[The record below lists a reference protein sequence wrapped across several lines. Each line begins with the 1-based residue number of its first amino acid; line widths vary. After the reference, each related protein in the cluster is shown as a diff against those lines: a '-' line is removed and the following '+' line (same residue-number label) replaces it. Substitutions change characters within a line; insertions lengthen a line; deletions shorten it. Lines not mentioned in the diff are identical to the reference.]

1 MNAIELMIFLG
12 HSSTH
17 EPFDEFLTKN
27 GIKSRPKIGRS
38 LETLI
43 PIKGQGLS
51 MSFEIDA
58 KGNGIAPKSE
68 GAFIFSQLEIRISGD
83 VGKNGIYTGPLPYGL
98 SANDSRDA
106 IEKKLGQLKRRMPEI
121 DNYFL
126 DGVVWTVAF
135 EEDKL
140 EFFQLGVPTN
150 GKRKHGLCP

>member
-1 MNAIELMIFLG
+1 
-12 HSSTH
+12 
-17 EPFDEFLTKN
+17 
-27 GIKSRPKIGRS
+27 
-38 LETLI
+38 
-43 PIKGQGLS
+43 

-83 VGKNGIYTGPLPYGL
+83 DGRNGIYTGHLPYGL
-98 SANDSRDA
+98 IANDSRDA
-106 IEKKLGQLKRRMPEI
+106 VKKLGQLKRRMPEI

-150 GKRKHGLCP
+150 GKRKHGLCL

>member
-1 MNAIELMIFLG
+1 
-12 HSSTH
+12 
-17 EPFDEFLTKN
+17 
-27 GIKSRPKIGRS
+27 
-38 LETLI
+38 
-43 PIKGQGLS
+43 

-58 KGNGIAPKSE
+58 KGTGIAPKSE
-68 GAFIFSQLEIRISGD
+68 GAFIFSQLEILISGD
-83 VGKNGIYTGPLPYGL
+83 DGRNGIYTGPLPYGL

-150 GKRKHGLCP
+150 GKRKHGLCL